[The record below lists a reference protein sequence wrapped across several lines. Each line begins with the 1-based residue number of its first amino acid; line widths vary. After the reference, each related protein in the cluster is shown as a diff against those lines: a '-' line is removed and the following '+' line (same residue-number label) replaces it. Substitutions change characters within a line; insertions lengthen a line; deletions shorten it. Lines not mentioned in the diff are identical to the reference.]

1 MLNVNVYLIFSIF
14 LYVFKVY
21 IKITHDEKMNLVIIL
36 SLILAILNR
45 NRDYDII
52 AEIIANL
59 FVTCLFLGLA
69 YYLPNFMIGYL
80 SALIFRRITL
90 YLNLTYNLALVF

>member
-59 FVTCLFLGLA
+59 FVNCLFLGLA